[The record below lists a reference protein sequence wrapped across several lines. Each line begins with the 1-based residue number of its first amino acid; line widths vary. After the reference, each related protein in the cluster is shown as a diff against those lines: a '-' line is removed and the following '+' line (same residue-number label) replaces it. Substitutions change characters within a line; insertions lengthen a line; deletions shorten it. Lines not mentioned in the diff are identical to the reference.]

1 MKGVEEMLL
10 KAELVNAE
18 WKNEWEIEIGN
29 YFFTFML
36 IRRNRYFLA
45 LIIDIHAF
53 FPKRSN

>member
-29 YFFTFML
+29 YFFH
-36 IRRNRYFLA
+36 IYVNKA
-45 LIIDIHAF
+45 E
-53 FPKRSN
+53 